1 MKQSSVLINTCAAV
15 TDTDV
20 GIDFVFKRNDVR
32 FAARSAEAYKN
43 SALSALFKN
52 PR

>member
-1 MKQSSVLINTCAAV
+1 MKQRAVVINSCATV
-15 TDTDV
+15 TNADV

-32 FAARSAEAYKN
+32 FSAGSAEADKN
-43 SALSALFKN
+43 SALPAFFKN